1 MSVRYPIRIVFLSLL
16 SFAGLASVALPVVAQ
31 TTKKPVAAKPTQTA
45 PTEGQPVQIGTFG
58 VWGVFASDNQ
68 AGRSCFALAR
78 PKEMLPAN
86 LPRGQAYL
94 FISSRPK
101 EAVRDEVSFR
111 LGFVPKDG
119 ADAQLLIG
127 KASFLFVTK
136 AQDSA
141 AWLKKPQDGTTLL
154 DLMKKSPQMTLKST
168 SKRGNALTDNYTLTG
183 LSQALDQVKKA
194 CP

>member
-16 SFAGLASVALPVVAQ
+16 SFAGLASVALPVAAQ
-31 TTKKPVAAKPTQTA
+31 TTKKPAAAKPAQAA
-45 PTEGQPVQIGTFG
+45 PAEGQPVQIGTFG
-58 VWGVFASDNQ
+58 VWGVFATDSQ

-94 FISSRPK
+94 FITSRPK
-101 EAVRDEVSFR
+101 ENVRDEVSFR

-119 ADAQLLIG
+119 ADAQLSVG
-127 KASFLFVTK
+127 KGSFIFVTK

-141 AWLKKPQDGTTLL
+141 AWLKKAQDGAPLIE
-154 DLMKKSPQMTLKST
+154 LMKKTPQMTLKTT